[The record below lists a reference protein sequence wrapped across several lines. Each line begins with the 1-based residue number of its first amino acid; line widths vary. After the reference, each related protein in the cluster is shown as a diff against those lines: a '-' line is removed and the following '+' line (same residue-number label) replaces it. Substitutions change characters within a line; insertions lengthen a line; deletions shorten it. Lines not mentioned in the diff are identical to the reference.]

1 MSSLAAQQATDAYAL
16 NDLARPDPLRAP
28 QPRTGWLLAALFV
41 LCLVPRLL
49 MAWQISVMSTD
60 GAFFISL
67 AQRIERGVQQV
78 ETQYDLNIYPLVL
91 SWLHRVGL
99 DWETA
104 GELWGVLC
112 GSLAVLPL
120 FGWARRQFGQR
131 VAVTACLL
139 YAVHPKLIEWTP
151 EILRESTF
159 WLLLATYVYCLYR
172 AVTEVRLR
180 FFVACGV
187 LWSLAVNTRFE
198 AWFLL
203 LPAVLWTLWRW
214 FALQQAKARLLLG
227 MALLVACYPLVM
239 LLLLRAAG
247 YDGWEWGTFQRLHLV
262 ARWLQSF
269 HDESDDEPSPPSRR
283 PATRRQ
289 PTAPGDSAGGA
300 SQPPPRDDASQPDP
314 REAAVP
320 SPTCT
325 HEPLPLAATPPTAR
339 RARWVAPVDRLS
351 FPALLWIYVHT
362 LERGFTFVYGP
373 LLLWGL
379 AAHWRLWLRRD
390 MQPLFY
396 WCLLVLG
403 GMWIHL
409 WNSNETSS
417 RYCMSLVMLGSPLAA
432 LGLVALCATLARWLA
447 RDLPEVRPAIQQRLL
462 PALLGVLAIV
472 GWTDALWS
480 GFDGRQARADLGRWL
495 RAELGPGAKV
505 AGTAKWSLLNYY
517 AQGTFVR
524 FPLDLHDAQPVDL
537 VEWIGEVQ
545 PQAVVLCQR
554 RFSTAE
560 IHEVLVE
567 APRLGLHLVNPQ
579 ELPLSCQ
586 AEAVVLLRHEVR
598 DHLVRR
604 PRP

>member
-1 MSSLAAQQATDAYAL
+1 MSSLAAQQAADAYVP
-16 NDLARPDPLRAP
+16 NDLIRAEPLRAP
-28 QPRTGWLLAALFV
+28 QPRCGWLLAALFL
-41 LCLVPRLL
+41 LCLVPRVL

-60 GAFFISL
+60 GAFFIGL
-67 AQRIERGVQQV
+67 AQRIEQGVQRV
-78 ETQYDLNIYPLVL
+78 ETQYDLNVYPLVL
-91 SWLHRVGL
+91 AWLHRAGL

-131 VAVTACLL
+131 VAVVACIL

-151 EILRESTF
+151 EVLRESTF

-172 AVTEVRLR
+172 AVTEVRLV
-180 FFVACGV
+180 FFAASGV
-187 LWSLAVNTRFE
+187 LWCLAVNTRFE
-198 AWFLL
+198 GWFLL
-203 LPAVLWTLWRW
+203 LPALLWTAWRGI
-214 FALQQAKARLLLG
+214 ALRAARVRLVLG
-227 MALLVACYPLVM
+227 LTLVVACYPLVM
-239 LLLLRAAG
+239 LGLLRAAG
-247 YDGWEWGTFQRLHLV
+247 YHGWEWGTFHRLHLV

-269 HDESDDEPSPPSRR
+269 HEESDDEAAPSERR
-283 PATRRQ
+283 PAPRRPAAIDGSARGTTSPGSSQAGSAPSQQ
-289 PTAPGDSAGGA
+289 PDSATT
-300 SQPPPRDDASQPDP
+300 PR
-314 REAAVP
+314 
-320 SPTCT
+320 CM
-325 HEPLPLAATPPTAR
+325 HEPLPLTSAQGPLRAT
-339 RARWVAPVDRLS
+339 RWVAPVERLS
-351 FPALLWIYVHT
+351 FPALVWTYVHT

-373 LLLWGL
+373 LLLWGI

-390 MQPLFY
+390 MQPLFF
-396 WCLLVLG
+396 WCLLTLG

-409 WNSNETSS
+409 WNCNETSS
-417 RYCMSLVMLGSPLAA
+417 RYCMSLVMLGSPMAA
-432 LGLVALCATLARWLA
+432 LGLSALCATVARWLV
-447 RDLPEVRPAIQQRLL
+447 RDLPAVRPAIQQRLL
-462 PALLGVLAIV
+462 PALLAVLAIV

-480 GFDGRQARADLGRWL
+480 GFDGRQARADLGRWI

-524 FPLDLHDAQPVDL
+524 IPLDLHDEQPLDL
-537 VEWIGEVQ
+537 VEWIRTVQ
-545 PQAVVLCQR
+545 PEAVVLCPR

-567 APRLGLHLVNPQ
+567 APRMGLHLVNPQ

-586 AEAVVLLRHEVR
+586 AEGVVLLRHEVR